1 MSSCPGPLFEPR
13 QTQLR
18 ARQRLAVEITGD
30 ELIDALLEDLAST
43 NLLDTEIC
51 ERSGTDRGHFSR
63 VKAKQAHPSQAL
75 VAFAVDQSRHRP
87 PRYLV
92 AINALADYEPRPR
105 PPPDV
110 GAVLEAYRDELRSK
124 FPELDDVLRGR
135 VERRLG
141 VVLSPSKTR
150 GETP

>member
-1 MSSCPGPLFEPR
+1 MPSSLGPLFEPR
-13 QTQLR
+13 QTQIR
-18 ARQRLAVEITGD
+18 ARQRSVFEGFGV

-43 NLLDTEIC
+43 NLLDAEIC
-51 ERSGTDRGHFSR
+51 EYSGTDRGHFSR

-75 VAFAVDQSRHRP
+75 VAFAIDQSRHRP

-92 AINALADYEPRPR
+92 AVTALADYEPKVR

-110 GAVLEAYRDELRSK
+110 GAVLEAYREEVRSR
-124 FPELDDVLRGR
+124 FPELDEGIRNR

-141 VVLSPSKTR
+141 VVLSPSKG
-150 GETP
+150 GESP

>member
-1 MSSCPGPLFEPR
+1 MASSPGPLFEQR

-18 ARQRLAVEITGD
+18 ARQRSAIELTGD

-43 NLLDTEIC
+43 NLLDAEIC

-75 VAFAVDQSRHRP
+75 VAFAIDQTRHRP

-92 AINALADYEPRPR
+92 AITALADYEPKPR

-110 GAVLEAYRDELRSK
+110 GAVLEAYRDEVRSR
-124 FPELDDVLRGR
+124 FPELDDVLRNR

-141 VVLSPSKTR
+141 VVLSPSKG
-150 GETP
+150 GESP